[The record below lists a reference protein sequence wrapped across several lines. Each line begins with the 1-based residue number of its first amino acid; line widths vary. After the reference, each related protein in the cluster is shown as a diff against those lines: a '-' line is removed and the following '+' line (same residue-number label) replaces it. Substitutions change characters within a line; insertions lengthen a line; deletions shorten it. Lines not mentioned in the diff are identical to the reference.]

1 MSDPTNSN
9 EMYNIG
15 KRLGEKYKSLSPPT
29 QTYIKIIACGI
40 ILIIISS
47 FFNSPT
53 DKPKQTDLSKV
64 EKSPIPLPV
73 DQRKFS
79 EIVAVAQSKSIKST
93 NEMQIGGIKSDRDK
107 LLCQFFNSRKNLK
120 ISDWDGIIEKIGANS
135 DGKGIISIR
144 LNYTLI
150 PEGETERVKLDVK
163 LGTRNNSISDF
174 ADNTLLEP
182 GTPLF
187 SSISNTFSQGMHVR
201 FSGEFKKDS
210 ENECI
215 KEKSLSLKGKVIEPA
230 FVFQFYD
237 LKKYEDKSPLISDC
251 TLNKNTRNIC
261 HDKMV
266 VAWKQCALKDMGEI
280 AMQSCKTQI
289 AESNNICCRKDITT
303 DNIRD
308 EVAKVMFGKTDAK

>member
-1 MSDPTNSN
+1 MSEPTNSN

-15 KRLGEKYKSLSPPT
+15 KRLGEKYKSLPPLT

-40 ILIIISS
+40 ILIIIAS
-47 FFNSPT
+47 FFKSPT
-53 DKPKQTDLSKV
+53 EPKIAAAPATNKPLL
-64 EKSPIPLPV
+64 PLPV

-163 LGTRNNSISDF
+163 LGTWNNSISDF

-215 KEKSLSLKGKVIEPA
+215 KEKSVTLKGKVIEPA

-237 LKKYEDKSPLISDC
+237 LKKYEDKSTLISDC

-266 VAWKQCALKDMGEI
+266 VAWQQCALKDMGEI
-280 AMQSCKTQI
+280 AMQSCLTQI
-289 AESNNICCRKDITT
+289 AESNNICCRKNITT
-303 DNIRD
+303 ENISD
-308 EVAKVMFGKTDAK
+308 EVAKVLLGKTDAK